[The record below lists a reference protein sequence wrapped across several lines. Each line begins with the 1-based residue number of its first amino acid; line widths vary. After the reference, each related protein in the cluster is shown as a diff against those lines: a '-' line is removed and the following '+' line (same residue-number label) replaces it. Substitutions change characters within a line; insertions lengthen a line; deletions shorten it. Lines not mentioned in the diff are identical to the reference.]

1 MMKCDPE
8 IRSLALRVKALE
20 DNPLES
26 GVIAQAFTIVITQA
40 DMFGIIPALGNAGR
54 GLQGICQW
62 SAT

>member
-40 DMFGIIPALGNAGR
+40 DMFGIIPALGNAG
-54 GLQGICQW
+54 
-62 SAT
+62 